1 MSPVLGLIVMVLL
14 PAALAWGICNGMRVL
29 SPDSTRKRRVAIAA
43 GAAGTIPVLLPLVAM
58 IRRGLP
64 YGLVPIIP
72 LLILGLIIAVAV
84 GLPVALRATRDDF
97 PA

>member
-1 MSPVLGLIVMVLL
+1 MRLVLGLIVMVLL
-14 PAALAWGICNGMRVL
+14 PGALAWGICNGMRVL
-29 SPDSTRKRRVAIAA
+29 SPDGTRKRRVAIAA

-58 IRRGLP
+58 IRRSLP
-64 YGLVPIIP
+64 YGLVPIVA

-84 GLPVALRATRDDF
+84 GLPVALRATRNDV